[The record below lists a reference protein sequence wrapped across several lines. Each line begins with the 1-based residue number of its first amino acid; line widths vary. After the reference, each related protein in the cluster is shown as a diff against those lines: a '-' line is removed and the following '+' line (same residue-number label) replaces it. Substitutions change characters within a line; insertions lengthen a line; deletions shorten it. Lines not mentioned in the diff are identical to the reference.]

1 MIRYIKQ
8 LSALMLLLFV
18 AQGCGIYNFTGGNPG
33 LAKTFQVDFF
43 QNNAPII
50 EPGLDRQF
58 TLALQDVIQS
68 QTNLDL
74 VTASADLVYAGE
86 IVDYRIT
93 PNSAT
98 SNQTAALNRLTIAV
112 NVRFTNNVEDDKDF
126 ERRFSF
132 FFDFPATTQVDA
144 IEQTA
149 FEEIFDR
156 LTQDI
161 FNASLADW

>member
-1 MIRYIKQ
+1 
-8 LSALMLLLFV
+8 MLLLFV

>member
-1 MIRYIKQ
+1 MKNLKYLFAATI
-8 LSALMLLLFV
+8 LLI
-18 AQGCGIYNFTGGNPG
+18 QGCGIYNFTGGNTG
-33 LAKTFQVDFF
+33 NARTFQVDVF

-50 EPGLDRQF
+50 EPGLDRDF
-58 TLALQDVIQS
+58 TLALQDVILN

-74 VTASADLVYAGE
+74 VPANGDLVYSGE

-98 SNQTAALNRLTIAV
+98 ADQTAAQNRLTIAV
-112 NVRFTNNVEDDKDF
+112 NVRFTNNSEADKDF

-132 FFDFPATTQVDA
+132 FFDFPAATPVDN
-144 IEQTA
+144 IEDTA

-161 FNASLADW
+161 FNASLANW